1 MSSNTDRAS
10 RTDDPSQEGAV
21 VVALQRIVET
31 LQRLNEKLIERDSQF
46 DVRGAEMLAQWR
58 WANRLHLAT
67 IVGLVG
73 LGLLAARLLARQD
86 SQQDRLGELANDI
99 AAIDTRLTRVDAT
112 TESTRE
118 SVEVAASAA
127 VQEPRVELEVRSPS
141 ARSPASSK
149 PQLAVVI
156 RPRRAASPSASVSV
170 VIPIEPPASARP

>member
-10 RTDDPSQEGAV
+10 RTDDDPSREGAV

-31 LQRLNEKLIERDSQF
+31 LRLLNEKLIERDSQF
-46 DVRGAEMLAQWR
+46 DVRGAEMLEQWR

-67 IVGLVG
+67 LVG
-73 LGLLAARLLARQD
+73 LAVLAFLAARLLARQD
-86 SQQDRLGELANDI
+86 SQQDRLAELANDI
-99 AAIDTRLTRVDAT
+99 AAVDARLTRVDAT

-127 VQEPRVELEVRSPS
+127 VQEPRVELELRSAS
-141 ARSPASSK
+141 ARASSK

-170 VIPIEPPASARP
+170 VIPIEAPSSARP